1 VKPNLVVELTEHAK
15 VQIIERNLELKWIAE
30 AILNPIYSESDQ
42 DDPELT
48 CTYGKITDSTKQ
60 KDRVLKVVYNK
71 NTTPWGVAEIEY
83 DSSSAIANRKWQL
96 LVNSHAMS

>member
-1 VKPNLVVELTEHAK
+1 MGEVQKVKRNLVVVLTEHAK
-15 VQIIERNLELKWIAE
+15 MQIIERNLELKWIAE
-30 AILNPIYSESDQ
+30 AILNPIYSESDK

-71 NTTPWGVAEIEY
+71 NTIPWKVITCYFDRTAR
-83 DSSSAIANRKWQL
+83 RKL
-96 LVNSHAMS
+96 L

>member
-42 DDPELT
+42 DDPKLT

-71 NTTPWGVAEIEY
+71 NTTPWKVVTCYFDRTAR
-83 DSSSAIANRKWQL
+83 RKL
-96 LVNSHAMS
+96 LC